1 MNGNSK
7 VFKRELDTKQE
18 TIDKLKKRADD
29 LLKNN
34 VGFEET
40 NKRMQIE
47 LDENKRQIENLEQ
60 TIEEYQLKQEELSAE
75 HQKELN

>member
-60 TIEEYQLKQEELSAE
+60 TIEEY
-75 HQKELN
+75 